1 MNTIKVLA
9 VALLVALLV
18 TGCTLT
24 RGSYVL
30 IGTAHPPTTASQV
43 TLYTTL
49 PPMYEKI
56 AFVSADSRNDF
67 ASEQNLSDH
76 AIERLKEEAAK
87 VGANGLLLNGIGNYQ
102 VGSSGVAIIPN
113 YGNGY
118 TTTGVVGMDARIG
131 KEAKGLAI
139 WVPPQH

>member
-1 MNTIKVLA
+1 MSKFIVFVTT
-9 VALLVALLV
+9 LLVLGFLG
-18 TGCTLT
+18 GCTLT

-30 IGTAHPPTTASQV
+30 VGTAHPPTTAAQV
-43 TLYTTL
+43 RLYTTL
-49 PPMYEKI
+49 PAMYEKI

-102 VGSSGVAIIPN
+102 VGSRGVVIIPN
-113 YGNGY
+113 YSNGY
-118 TTTGVVGMDARIG
+118 STTGVAAMNASVG

-139 WVPPQH
+139 WVPQQ

>member
-1 MNTIKVLA
+1 MSTIK
-9 VALLVALLV
+9 LLVATVLALVLLG
-18 TGCTLT
+18 GCTLT

-30 IGTAHPPTTASQV
+30 VGTAHPPTTAAQV
-43 TLYTTL
+43 RLYTTL

-102 VGSSGVAIIPN
+102 VGSHGVVIIPN
-113 YGNGY
+113 YSSGY
-118 TTTGVVGMDARIG
+118 STTGIAAMNASVG

-139 WVPPQH
+139 WVPQH

>member
-1 MNTIKVLA
+1 MRTIKYCIP
-9 VALLVALLV
+9 ALLLVFLLG
-18 TGCTLT
+18 GCTLT

-30 IGTAHPPTTASQV
+30 VGTAHPPTTAAQV
-43 TLYTTL
+43 RLYTTL

-102 VGSSGVAIIPN
+102 VGSQGVVIIPN
-113 YGNGY
+113 YSNGY
-118 TTTGVVGMDARIG
+118 STTGIAAMNASIG
-131 KEAKGLAI
+131 KEANGLAI
-139 WVPPQH
+139 WVPQH

>member
-1 MNTIKVLA
+1 MYTIRVL
-9 VALLVALLV
+9 VVTLLASLLLA
-18 TGCTLT
+18 GCTLT

-30 IGTAHPPTTASQV
+30 IGTAHPPTTAAQV

-102 VGSSGVAIIPN
+102 VGSNGAFIIPN
-113 YGNGY
+113 YRSGSPAFGLASMN
-118 TTTGVVGMDARIG
+118 ASIG

-139 WVPPQH
+139 WVPQH

>member
-1 MNTIKVLA
+1 MRTIKFWIPAILA
-9 VALLVALLV
+9 VILLG
-18 TGCTLT
+18 GCTLT

-30 IGTAHPPTTASQV
+30 VGTAHPPTTAAQV
-43 TLYTTL
+43 RLYTTL

-102 VGSSGVAIIPN
+102 VGSQGVVIIPN
-113 YGNGY
+113 YSNGY
-118 TTTGVVGMDARIG
+118 STTGIAAMNASIG

-139 WVPPQH
+139 WVPQH

>member
-1 MNTIKVLA
+1 MSKIMVFVTT
-9 VALLVALLV
+9 LLVVGLLG
-18 TGCTLT
+18 GCTLT

-30 IGTAHPPTTASQV
+30 IGTAHPPTTAAQV
-43 TLYTTL
+43 RLYTTL

-102 VGSSGVAIIPN
+102 VGSNGAFIIPN
-113 YGNGY
+113 YRSGSPAF
-118 TTTGVVGMDARIG
+118 GVASMNASIG

-139 WVPPQH
+139 WVPQH

>member
-1 MNTIKVLA
+1 MSAIKLIVATVLA
-9 VALLVALLV
+9 SLLLV
-18 TGCTLT
+18 GCTLT

-30 IGTAHPPTTASQV
+30 VGTAHPPTTAAQV
-43 TLYTTL
+43 RLYTTL

-102 VGSSGVAIIPN
+102 VGSQGVVIIPN
-113 YGNGY
+113 YANGY
-118 TTTGVVGMDARIG
+118 STTGVAAMNASIG

-139 WVPPQH
+139 WVPQH

>member
-1 MNTIKVLA
+1 MRTVKICLIV
-9 VALLVALLV
+9 LVAAISLG
-18 TGCTLT
+18 GCTLT

-30 IGTAHPPTTASQV
+30 VGTAHSPTTAAQV
-43 TLYTTL
+43 RLYTTL

-102 VGSSGVAIIPN
+102 VGSQGVVIIPN
-113 YGNGY
+113 YSSGY
-118 TTTGVVGMDARIG
+118 STTGVAAMNASIG

-139 WVPPQH
+139 WVPQQ

>member
-1 MNTIKVLA
+1 MRTIKYCIP
-9 VALLVALLV
+9 ALLLVFLLG
-18 TGCTLT
+18 GCTLT

-30 IGTAHPPTTASQV
+30 VGTAHPPTTAAQV
-43 TLYTTL
+43 RLYTTL
-49 PPMYEKI
+49 PPMYERI

-102 VGSSGVAIIPN
+102 VGSQGVVIIPN
-113 YGNGY
+113 YSNGY
-118 TTTGVVGMDARIG
+118 STTGIAAMNASIG

-139 WVPPQH
+139 WVPQH